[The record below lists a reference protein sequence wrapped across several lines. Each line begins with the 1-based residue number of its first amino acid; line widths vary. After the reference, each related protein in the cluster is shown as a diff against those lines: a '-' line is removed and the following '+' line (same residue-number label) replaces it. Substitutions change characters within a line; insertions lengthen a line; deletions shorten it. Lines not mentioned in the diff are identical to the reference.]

1 MLSQEQRLDGS
12 RAVAG
17 KKEPCCDLLRACE
30 HDGPSGTEF
39 AGRGAKAA
47 RRPKDKDKGA
57 GCCTA

>member
-1 MLSQEQRLDGS
+1 MLSQEQRLGS
-12 RAVAG
+12 RAG
-17 KKEPCCDLLRACE
+17 RKEPCCDLSRACE

-47 RRPKDKDKGA
+47 MRPEAAHKDKGA